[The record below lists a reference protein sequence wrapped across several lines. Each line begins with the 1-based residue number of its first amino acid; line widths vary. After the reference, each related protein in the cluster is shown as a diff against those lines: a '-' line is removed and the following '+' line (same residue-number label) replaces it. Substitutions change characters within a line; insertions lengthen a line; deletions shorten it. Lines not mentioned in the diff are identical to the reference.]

1 MKWYWK
7 VLIALSLV
15 LIVSLVSA
23 DYVAS
28 VLIDKKVKLIQ
39 KELEGHYNFDYSKLR
54 VSIIEKKVTLKGFTF
69 ETVLDSI
76 NTHNKLDLKL
86 KKLVFK
92 FNNYREV
99 LIEGKLHVKKIVLDQ
114 PIISYGL
121 KKKLHKDNVEDNAFE
136 SQPEA
141 DTSLNTKKPN
151 DRLLRLI
158 VFESIELKKGKADIY
173 HLDEPDNDVLIIE
186 NADLTINNLK
196 VDLTAKSIEAML
208 KSDDFNL
215 SLKEVSTD
223 ELKNHKL
230 TIGEIAFS
238 LSSKVLSISNFHIEN
253 IKGPK
258 ANAASQKYR
267 SPWMNISVSSID
279 IQMNPWHLYR
289 KGVIYFKKVE
299 VDGVSAELYNDITL
313 ELSADHKPMPPR
325 AIRKI
330 NLPFKIDSVKIKNS
344 ELIYKHK
351 GKAENPGVLKLSSL
365 DVIISNITNID
376 YVLDNN
382 PMIEIYLK
390 AKLWDEGNFSSSIK
404 IDVNSSNDN
413 VYAKGTLSNMAVKKA
428 ENMIKPLYGVEIS
441 SGYINRLHYDFVM
454 NENIGKGK
462 LKFDYRELKVDI
474 KKAESG
480 KNDAK
485 SGEHKSSKFFSLL
498 ANEAVITNNIP
509 GNKNYI
515 PNGFMI
521 FDRTKNKPIFDLY
534 WHCIQVGLM
543 DIVVPDIFYKAEAH
557 YNKKEKKKEKQ
568 EDKEKTK
575 KWNRKSKKKM

>member
-28 VLIDKKVKLIQ
+28 VFIDKKVKLIQ